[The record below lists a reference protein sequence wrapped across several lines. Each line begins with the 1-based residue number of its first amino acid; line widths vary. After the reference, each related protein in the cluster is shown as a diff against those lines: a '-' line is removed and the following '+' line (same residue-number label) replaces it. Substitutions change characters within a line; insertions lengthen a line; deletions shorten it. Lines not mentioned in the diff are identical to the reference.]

1 MGEIK
6 LKDNKYYF
14 IPIIND
20 ITKEAN
26 TDDLFSWLI
35 YRGMKYPSTKNGY
48 RIREGDVIKIGRMW
62 LIVRAIHLPLKKY
75 NDKRLDII
83 DTDCMISHHQGNQSL
98 NVKDDF
104 KEDKMYGNLYD
115 DSDDDSSD
123 KSDNNNNDK
132 NNKIINLIDE
142 EKNNKNKGIKY
153 KINEKK
159 KKKGKNNKNNKQK
172 ICRICYL
179 EEDNPSLNPLIR
191 PCKCSGSMKYIHLKC
206 LIIWIKTKVEIDNSE
221 YLDNGKYTV
230 YSCEDIE
237 CELCKE
243 VFPNYIKHNNKLYNL
258 MDLEQYFGEENN
270 QEYNN
275 NNNKTITE
283 EEQSSRTKGKQVT
296 ENSININNK
305 NKKNKSE
312 EEESQQSSKLNI
324 KKDPYIV
331 LDSISLEKNSP
342 TCRYIAKFS
351 NNVLKI
357 GRGIDM
363 DLIMNDLSISR
374 NHCHL
379 ELNDDGEILLKDY
392 NSKFGTL
399 ILIQAKKIEI
409 LQNQTLTIQVG
420 RSYFNINNK
429 SNSSI
434 FGCCKADEID
444 LSKSYEKINFKAV
457 KFDKLCVIKTES
469 DNDDSDKEE
478 NDEIKNKDNEN
489 EKALKKANN
498 KNKERIK
505 TYENNENRDEIESK
519 VEYSEKNNTFIN
531 ENINKDF

>member
-62 LIVRAIHLPLKKY
+62 LIVRAIHLPFKKY

-83 DTDCMISHHQGNQSL
+83 DTDCMVSHHQGNQSL

-153 KINEKK
+153 KINDKK
-159 KKKGKNNKNNKQK
+159 ITKGKNNKNNKQK

-258 MDLEQYFGEENN
+258 MDFEQNFGEENN
-270 QEYNN
+270 EENYNN
-275 NNNKTITE
+275 IIITESENNKDSKSKAKKE
-283 EEQSSRTKGKQVT
+283 S
-296 ENSININNK
+296 K
-305 NKKNKSE
+305 NKKKKEDDKS
-312 EEESQQSSKLNI
+312 QDI
-324 KKDPYIV
+324 
-331 LDSISLEKNSP
+331 
-342 TCRYIAKFS
+342 
-351 NNVLKI
+351 
-357 GRGIDM
+357 
-363 DLIMNDLSISR
+363 
-374 NHCHL
+374 
-379 ELNDDGEILLKDY
+379 
-392 NSKFGTL
+392 
-399 ILIQAKKIEI
+399 
-409 LQNQTLTIQVG
+409 
-420 RSYFNINNK
+420 
-429 SNSSI
+429 
-434 FGCCKADEID
+434 
-444 LSKSYEKINFKAV
+444 
-457 KFDKLCVIKTES
+457 
-469 DNDDSDKEE
+469 
-478 NDEIKNKDNEN
+478 
-489 EKALKKANN
+489 
-498 KNKERIK
+498 
-505 TYENNENRDEIESK
+505 
-519 VEYSEKNNTFIN
+519 
-531 ENINKDF
+531 